1 MIEAKV
7 ESQDT
12 DAAGDVEA
20 EAEVKEEE
28 LAEEKPTQTGDTS
41 DTASFKRA
49 CCLVFVHF

>member
-12 DAAGDVEA
+12 DAAGDVEATA

-41 DTASFKRA
+41 DTAQWGSNNGTPIN
-49 CCLVFVHF
+49 

>member
-12 DAAGDVEA
+12 DAGDVEATA

-41 DTASFKRA
+41 DTAQWGSKNGTPIN
-49 CCLVFVHF
+49 